1 MGINPTML
9 GPGGSPTSTSV
20 ADITQLVS
28 LTLEPRICW
37 ADQLLTPGRTPTWKR
52 LIDRPLSTDERIS
65 LITDIF
71 SNCDEIEGV
80 MRLCGDDAQLFVDV
94 VDQVPPNSHLRR
106 LNSTDLNLGLSY
118 LVK

>member
-1 MGINPTML
+1 MGIDATML
-9 GPGGSPTSTSV
+9 GSGSSPTSASV

-37 ADQLLTPGRTPTWKR
+37 PDQLLTPGRTPTWKR

-71 SNCDEIEGV
+71 SNSDEAEGV

-94 VDQVPPNSHLRR
+94 VDEVPPNSHLRR
-106 LNSTDLNLGLSY
+106 PDPADLNLGIPY